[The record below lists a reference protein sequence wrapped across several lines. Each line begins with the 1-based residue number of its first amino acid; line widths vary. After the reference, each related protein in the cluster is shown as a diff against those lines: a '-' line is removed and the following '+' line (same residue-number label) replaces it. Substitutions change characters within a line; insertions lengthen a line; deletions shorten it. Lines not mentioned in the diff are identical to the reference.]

1 MAYLSPDTARNG
13 GGSQISLDQSISAQ
27 SSEEISQ
34 QDVKQQ
40 IENRTANPFL
50 LSLKQLRV
58 MLKRNAILQI
68 RYRKSTIAQ
77 IFLGPL
83 IFILLL
89 FILNEADKA
98 NVKKSNRHPIPY
110 DLDGVVRCQGRNE
123 GDPCINILFTPDNP
137 ENRQI
142 LQIFSAKNAQR
153 TGEAPLNIE
162 SVNLALTDVPTDN
175 LGIIPVPNA
184 QFIYDYTLQNPNT
197 TLFGIEFT
205 TVHQPT
211 TNYRYQIWFN
221 STQSANN
228 SDVFSDQIVAF
239 QRGLD
244 EAIIAVATN
253 SGQTVDTTPTFN
265 VQLKDWPKVPP
276 SVVGDEIVGSLG
288 SLFFFCA
295 EMIIFIVVLN
305 TIVTEKEQKLRD
317 SLIMM
322 GLKVEVYWLSY
333 LLSNAWLVI
342 ICSIITCFLGFIFRF
357 EVFTNTNFLVLII
370 TFILFGMAMVSFAFF
385 ITVWC
390 RKARVAVLNGI
401 FVFIIG
407 LLFQSFVFSNNFVG
421 YIWWDVK
428 TASYFRHIFS
438 LLPFFNFGKIYL
450 DISKLSTGKFD
461 FLTETIIKGPGF
473 KWHDLF
479 NPIPN
484 EYLPTYDAA
493 GRTPLVPP
501 PVQSWYL
508 LLMDIGLYCLLTWYF
523 DKILPDEFGTRRSP
537 VFFLYPSF
545 WGIKFK
551 RNTNTEQLL
560 AKLQKKPDDDDPD
573 YKEDEDVA
581 AERLVAFDPSQDVA
595 LRICNL
601 RKVYR
606 QSWLYKS
613 KLDKVAVRDLCLAL
627 KEGKCLALLG
637 QNGAGKSTTMN
648 ILSGLTPAT
657 SGDALLYGYSVR
669 NEMDS
674 IRKIMGVCP
683 QHDILFNDLT
693 AREHIELY
701 AGIKNVPADE
711 IKKLTEERLAAVR
724 LTKVAD
730 KPAGT
735 YSGGMKRRLSML
747 ISTIGDPRIIFLDEP
762 TTGMDPVNRR
772 HVWSFIENFKRGRV
786 IVLTTHS
793 MEEADVLGDRIS
805 IMAHGRL
812 RALGNAI
819 HLKNRFG
826 AGYRVSLVC
835 HPSDA
840 PLLKSR
846 VEARVSEAKLED
858 DSAGALIYEIPASS
872 MHILP
877 NLIMWMEDNK
887 EASTAEPTKKLIK
900 AWGVSQKSLEEA
912 FLRLIREANPNGYQG
927 YEMDEEK
934 LN

>member
-1 MAYLSPDTARNG
+1 MAYLSPDTARNA

-27 SSEEISQ
+27 SSEELSQ

-40 IENRTANPFL
+40 IVNRTANPFL
-50 LSLKQLRV
+50 LFWKQLLV

-89 FILNEADKA
+89 FILNEANKA
-98 NVKKSNRHPIPY
+98 NEKKSNRHPIPY

-153 TGEAPLNIE
+153 TGQALLNFE
-162 SVNLALTDVPTDN
+162 NVNLALTDVPTDN
-175 LGIIPVPNA
+175 LGIIPVADA

-205 TVHQPT
+205 TVRQPT
-211 TNYRYQIWFN
+211 VNYRYQIWFN

-228 SDVFSDQIVAF
+228 SDVFSDQVIAF
-239 QRGLD
+239 QRGID
-244 EAIIAVATN
+244 EAIIAVATS

-276 SVVGDEIVGSLG
+276 TVVGDEIVGSLG

-333 LLSNAWLVI
+333 FFSNAWLVI

-357 EVFTNTNFLVLII
+357 EVFTNTNFFVLIV

-428 TASYFRHIFS
+428 TASYFRYIFS

-473 KWHDLF
+473 KYHDLF
-479 NPIPN
+479 DPIPK

-493 GRTPLVPP
+493 GRTPIVPAP
-501 PVQSWYL
+501 IQSWYL
-508 LLMDIGLYCLLTWYF
+508 FLMNIGLYCLLTWYF

-551 RNTNTEQLL
+551 SSVTTEQLL
-560 AKLQKKPDDDDPD
+560 AKLQKKPDDDSND
-573 YKEDEDVA
+573 KEDEDVA

-657 SGDALLYGYSVR
+657 SGDALLYGYS
-669 NEMDS
+669 
-674 IRKIMGVCP
+674 
-683 QHDILFNDLT
+683 
-693 AREHIELY
+693 
-701 AGIKNVPADE
+701 NVPADE
-711 IKKLTEERLAAVR
+711 VRKLTEERLAAVR

-730 KPAGT
+730 RPAGT
-735 YSGGMKRRLSML
+735 YSG
-747 ISTIGDPRIIFLDEP
+747 
-762 TTGMDPVNRR
+762 
-772 HVWSFIENFKRGRV
+772 
-786 IVLTTHS
+786 
-793 MEEADVLGDRIS
+793 
-805 IMAHGRL
+805 
-812 RALGNAI
+812 
-819 HLKNRFG
+819 
-826 AGYRVSLVC
+826 
-835 HPSDA
+835 
-840 PLLKSR
+840 
-846 VEARVSEAKLED
+846 VSEAKLED
-858 DSAGALIYEIPASS
+858 DSAGALIYEIPVSS
-872 MHILP
+872 MHVLP

-912 FLRLIREANPNGYQG
+912 FLRLIREANPQGYQG
-927 YEMDEEK
+927 YELDGET
-934 LN
+934 